1 MIRSLISTVWSLR
14 RTRDAAAWLT
24 LAMCVGCGTTKSY
37 TATEQ
42 LLMSDAVDSAVSKID
57 FRPLAGNR
65 IYLDTSY
72 LASARSVPGMPNPM
86 LGPQNLISADYVV
99 SSIRQQMIAAG
110 CFIEDKK
117 EDAEL
122 VAEVRIGAL
131 GTDGHSVTYGIPA
144 NNALNS
150 ASSFVN
156 GVSPFP
162 TIPEISIAKRELKS
176 GAAKVA
182 VFAFRR
188 DTHEAVWQ
196 SGIEQ
201 SNSNARDTWVL
212 GVGPIQQG
220 TIYKAPRFAGRR
232 LYQGTAEDTISED
245 AQTGIPL
252 RERHLFAEA
261 LGEMGAVE
269 VPVTTASAAAPA
281 NGTATPA
288 ASTAGP
294 AILPASPPSGPPKPP
309 PN

>member
-1 MIRSLISTVWSLR
+1 MIRSPISTVWSLR
-14 RTRDAAAWLT
+14 RFRSAATWLT

-57 FRPLAGNR
+57 FRPLAGHR

-72 LASARSVPGMPNPM
+72 LSSARSVPGMPNPM

-117 EDAEL
+117 EDCEL

-150 ASSFVN
+150 ASTFVN
-156 GVSPFP
+156 GASPFP

-188 DTHEAVWQ
+188 DTHEAIWQ

-232 LYQGTAEDTISED
+232 LYQGTAEDSVSED

-261 LGEMGAVE
+261 LGEMGAPNE
-269 VPVTTASAAAPA
+269 PVTTASAEAPA
-281 NGTATPA
+281 SGTGPQPA
-288 ASTAGP
+288 SPAGP
-294 AILPASPPSGPPKPP
+294 AILPVSPASGPPKPP
-309 PN
+309 AN